1 MTIIENSD
9 KKISQTYS
17 KRITAI
23 KVADAINKI
32 EGAAVSDYA
41 RELSDK
47 WAKGE
52 ITGQQ
57 MKELLVNKH
66 KNI

>member
-1 MTIIENSD
+1 MSP
-9 KKISQTYS
+9 QVYL
-17 KRITAI
+17 KRKTAI
-23 KVADAINKI
+23 KLADTLNNI
-32 EGAAVSDYA
+32 EGVPVSAYA

-57 MKELLVNKH
+57 MKADLIAMH
-66 KNI
+66 KKV

>member
-1 MTIIENSD
+1 MSP
-9 KKISQTYS
+9 QVYS
-17 KRITAI
+17 KRKTVI
-23 KVADAINKI
+23 KLADTLNNI
-32 EGAAVSDYA
+32 EGVPISAYA

-57 MKELLVNKH
+57 MKAALIAKH
-66 KNI
+66 SKV

>member
-1 MTIIENSD
+1 MSP
-9 KKISQTYS
+9 QVYS
-17 KRITAI
+17 KRKAAI
-23 KVADAINKI
+23 KLADTLNNI
-32 EGAAVSDYA
+32 EGVPVSDYA

-57 MKELLVNKH
+57 MKAALIAMH
-66 KNI
+66 KKV

>member
-1 MTIIENSD
+1 MSPQI
-9 KKISQTYS
+9 YS
-17 KRITAI
+17 KRKTAI
-23 KVADAINKI
+23 KLADTLNNI
-32 EGAAVSDYA
+32 EGVPVSAYA

-57 MKELLVNKH
+57 MKAALVS
-66 KNI
+66 

>member
-1 MTIIENSD
+1 MSP
-9 KKISQTYS
+9 QVYA
-17 KRITAI
+17 KRISAI
-23 KVADAINKI
+23 KLADTLNKI
-32 EGAAVSDYA
+32 EGAPVSEYA

-57 MKELLVNKH
+57 MKKALIDKH
-66 KNI
+66 KTKK